1 MGFAKILKNQVV
13 TGTIL
18 GTSVTMAPELFENK
32 NYGVQCDV
40 WSVGVVYYQFLF
52 GDYPY
57 NGLNDFEILKKIK
70 KGPPVFPPAIPV
82 SKQSVDFILKCL
94 TIDPAKRITWK
105 AIYEHPLLQ
114 DNMRDTYVGTLR
126 SKIPMKN

>member
-1 MGFAKILKNQVV
+1 
-13 TGTIL
+13 
-18 GTSVTMAPELFENK
+18 MAPELFEGK
-32 NYGVQCDV
+32 QYGVQCDV

-57 NGLNDFEILKKIK
+57 NGLNDMEILKKIK
-70 KGPPVFPPAIPV
+70 KGPPVFPPKVHV

-94 TIDPAKRITWK
+94 TIDPSKRISWK

-114 DNMRDTYVGTLR
+114 NKMRDTYVGTL
-126 SKIPMKN
+126 SKIRVT